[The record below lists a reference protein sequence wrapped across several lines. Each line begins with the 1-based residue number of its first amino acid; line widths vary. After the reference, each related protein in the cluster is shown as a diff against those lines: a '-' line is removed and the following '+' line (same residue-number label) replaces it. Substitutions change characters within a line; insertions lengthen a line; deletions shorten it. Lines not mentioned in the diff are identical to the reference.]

1 MSSGARETAWLMGA
15 NTRVGTPMHS
25 PQYQGTKPGYNTR
38 VRYIDIYRDSGYNT
52 RVKSPMHSPIKV
64 SEVTAQ
70 IQSVLSCIELE
81 LCRTALNYNALCT
94 SLKYVICITVQCS
107 AVHLELQ
114 SNAVQCPAGISC
126 ITQRNILPCWVG
138 G

>member
-38 VRYIDIYRDSGYNT
+38 VHNIDISGS
-52 RVKSPMHSPIKV
+52 RLQHQGKV
-64 SEVTAQ
+64 TNA
-70 IQSVLSCIELE
+70 LSAIGLWGYSTDTNCIEPE

-94 SLKYVICITVQCS
+94 SLQYATCITVQCS
-107 AVHLELQ
+107 AVHLNLQ